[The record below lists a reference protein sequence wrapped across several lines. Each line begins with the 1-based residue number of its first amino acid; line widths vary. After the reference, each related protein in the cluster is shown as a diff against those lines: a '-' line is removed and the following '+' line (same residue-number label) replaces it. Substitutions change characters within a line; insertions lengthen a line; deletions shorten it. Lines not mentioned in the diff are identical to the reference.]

1 MPMGA
6 WLDYIGGVMV
16 SVMALLLLFEGMRRL
31 VHSGPRKSTIGVLA
45 GGLVLS
51 LALGGIAYLKHRL
64 ADDAIE
70 SLSQPVFS
78 KHMPLPDGWGG
89 KCCKSTLEVE
99 SRTLVQAAFVESG
112 RLYTYFDSLGKR
124 VPFVPSEKDIRE
136 REEHVVLSAQLDDA
150 SRARL
155 SEAVF
160 FLVAAILSALIGAV
174 LGYEQRKASA
184 NNTAETVARKN
195 RARGSP

>member
-1 MPMGA
+1 MGA

-16 SVMALLLLFEGMRRL
+16 SVMALLLLFEGTRRL
-31 VHSGPRKSTIGVLA
+31 VHSGPGKSTIGALV

-51 LALGGIAYLKHRL
+51 IALGGIAYLKHRL
-64 ADDAIE
+64 ADEAIE
-70 SLSQPVFS
+70 TLSQLVFS
-78 KHMPLPDGWGG
+78 KHVPLPDGWGG

-99 SRTLVQAAFVESG
+99 SRRLVQAAFVESG

-124 VPFVPSEKDIRE
+124 VPFIPSERDIRE
-136 REEHVVLSAQLDDA
+136 REEHVALNTQLEDA

-160 FLVAAILSALIGAV
+160 FLSAAILSALIGAI

-184 NNTAETVARKN
+184 NSTAETDARKN
-195 RARGSP
+195 GARGSP